1 MRSEAPPLLPIL
13 RSRTQGEVLAAVLL
27 HPERATTLAQ
37 LSRDLGIAMSTAQL
51 EVNRLLD
58 AGLLTAE
65 QVGRAKHLR
74 VNPDNRLVPA
84 LTMLVMQAFG
94 PLTVIAEEFKDLDA
108 AAVVIFGSW
117 AARYAGEV
125 GPPPGDVD
133 VLVLGDRTARGAMY
147 NAAERAEARLGY
159 PVNPTLRA
167 TERWTAGD
175 DPLVTQIRASA
186 HEVVSGQL
194 PEEDSPA

>member
-65 QVGRAKHLR
+65 QVGRARQLR

-84 LTMLVMQAFG
+84 LTTLVMQAFG
-94 PLTVIAEEFKDLDA
+94 PLTVIAEEFGDLDA
-108 AAVVIFGSW
+108 SAVVIFGSW
-117 AARYAGEV
+117 AARYDGEV

-133 VLVLGDRTARGAMY
+133 VLVLGERSARGAMY
-147 NAAERAEARLGY
+147 DAAERAEARLGY

-167 TERWTAGD
+167 PERWTAGD
-175 DPLVTQIRASA
+175 DPLVMQIRASA
-186 HEVVSGQL
+186 HEVVSGRL
-194 PEEDSPA
+194 PEEDSLA

>member
-1 MRSEAPPLLPIL
+1 M
-13 RSRTQGEVLAAVLL
+13 LL

-65 QVGRAKHLR
+65 QVGRARQLR

-84 LTMLVMQAFG
+84 LTTLVMQAFG
-94 PLTVIAEEFKDLDA
+94 PLTVIAEEFGDLDA

-117 AARYAGEV
+117 AARYDGEV

-133 VLVLGDRTARGAMY
+133 VLVLGERSARGAMY
-147 NAAERAEARLGY
+147 DAAERAEARLGY

-167 TERWTAGD
+167 PERWTAGD
-175 DPLVTQIRASA
+175 DPLVMQIRASA
-186 HEVVSGQL
+186 HEVVSGRL